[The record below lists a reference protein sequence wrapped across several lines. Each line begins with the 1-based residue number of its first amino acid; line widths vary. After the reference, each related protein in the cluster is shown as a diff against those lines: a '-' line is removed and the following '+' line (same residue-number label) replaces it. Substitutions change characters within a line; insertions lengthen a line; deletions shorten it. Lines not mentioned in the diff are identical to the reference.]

1 MTITEV
7 AYNII
12 LDNMSFFAVLIF
24 IYLILDILGWAFLG
38 RRK

>member
-7 AYNII
+7 AYNLI
-12 LDNMSFFAVLIF
+12 LDNLNFFTTLIF